1 MFNNHLLFT
10 ARGTQMGWIKLIEY
24 ERPETPVRIAIA
36 GFPGV
41 ANVGGQVQAYL
52 VNELRGKLIAR
63 MFSEHLLL
71 PGNVAGIT
79 IDERGGFN
87 LPSIDFYL
95 ASTKPIVLVYSQ
107 VQPLPWG
114 QMELAEEM
122 VRYLRSLGVETVLVV
137 TGFVNRDEAGKVI
150 IFGNEGSLADEFY
163 RNGAMQNRQI
173 KTIIGLAGA
182 FLGAL
187 KRNNSMK
194 YISITGIAEDISYDP
209 KASRAVLSMMDA
221 VMKLN
226 LNFEHLDKRIAE
238 IEEIRRRLMEELEE
252 QVSEESEEQSPEYV
266 G

>member
-1 MFNNHLLFT
+1 
-10 ARGTQMGWIKLIEY
+10 MGWTKLIEY
-24 ERPETPVRIAIA
+24 ERPKAPVKIAVA

-52 VNELRGKLIAR
+52 VNELKGKLIAR
-63 MFSEHLLL
+63 IFSEHLLL

-87 LPSIDFYL
+87 LPSVDFYL
-95 ASTKPIVLVYSQ
+95 ASTRPIVLVYSQ

-114 QMELAEEM
+114 QMEVAEEI
-122 VRYLRSLGVETVLVV
+122 VRYLKDLGVETVFVI
-137 TGFVNRDEAGKVI
+137 TGFVNKDDAGKVI
-150 IFGNEGSLADEFY
+150 IFGNDSSMIEEFY
-163 RNGAMQNRQI
+163 KHGALQNRQI

-187 KRNNSMK
+187 KKNDSMK

-209 KASRAVLSMMDA
+209 KASRAVLSMMDS

-226 LNFEHLDKRIAE
+226 LNFEHLDKKIAE
-238 IEEIRRRLMEELEE
+238 IEEIRRRLIEELEE

>member
-1 MFNNHLLFT
+1 
-10 ARGTQMGWIKLIEY
+10 MGWMKLIEY
-24 ERPETPVRIAIA
+24 ERPKAPVKIAIA

-52 VNELRGKLIAR
+52 VNELKGKLIAR
-63 MFSEHLLL
+63 IFSEHLLL

-87 LPSIDFYL
+87 LPSVDFYL
-95 ASTKPIVLVYSQ
+95 ASTRPIILVYSQ

-114 QMELAEEM
+114 QMEVAEGI
-122 VRYLRSLGVETVLVV
+122 VSYLRSLGVETVIVV

-150 IFGNEGSLADEFY
+150 IFGNDSMIEEFY

-187 KRNNSMK
+187 KKNDSMK

-209 KASRAVLSMMDA
+209 KASRAVLSMIDR

-226 LNFEHLDKRIAE
+226 LNFEHIDKRIAE